1 MKRSIFRTAAALFC
15 AVACVCGFA
24 ACAKGEQ
31 KKAVENIT
39 LSKTELALEIGDEE
53 TVTATV
59 TPEDASEKTVTWSVS
74 PAGIATVSEGKVTAV
89 AEGAATVTATAG
101 GKSATCSVT
110 VKAPETP
117 ETPETV
123 PVRYTVTKEEWETAM
138 NLESIPNLTIR
149 ILSVNGT
156 EVEYRDLF
164 YDNGKWHD
172 LFSENGPDGAKELIS
187 EHYYRITGGK
197 TETGTYPGD
206 YYYQEGNAWMVQKNY
221 QFVYFDSDGFIRFAT
236 GIVFDDFRFNEEKNV
251 YECEKGT
258 IQMPD
263 GSIGITNAEA
273 AFEDGKLIR
282 VKISGETVGDIT
294 MEVSDY
300 GTTSVTLPEATEINN

>member
-15 AVACVCGFA
+15 AVACVCGLA

-39 LSKTELALEIGDEE
+39 LSKTELALEIGGEE
-53 TVTATV
+53 TLTATV

-74 PAGIATVSEGKVTAV
+74 PAGIATVSDGKVTAV
-89 AEGAATVTATAG
+89 AESSATVTATAG

-110 VKAPETP
+110 VKAPEKTP
-117 ETPETV
+117 EIV

-187 EHYYRITGGK
+187 EHYYQITGGK

-206 YYYQEGNAWMVQKNY
+206 YYYKEGNAWMVQKNY

-282 VKISGETVGDIT
+282 VKISGESVGDIT

-300 GTTSVTLPEATEINN
+300 GTTTVTLPDATAVNA